1 MELQFA
7 SAEISSEQ
15 SPTGY
20 GAQSHQGLEMH
31 HRFLQFCSFACGSA
45 ALRFFTRRRPPRV
58 INQTVPLPREG
69 EDNASPTRHGR
80 MHGSLPPQKRG
91 RGCVSRVLPISPLR
105 GGVRVNTPTKAAA
118 VATAVASF
126 SLRCAFLL
134 RRSLRRRH
142 RLCRLPTDLLL
153 DRPDMGLLGPYSPN

>member
-20 GAQSHQGLEMH
+20 CAQSHQGLEMH

-91 RGCVSRVLPISPLR
+91 RGCVSRVLPISPLIER
-105 GGVRVNTPTKAAA
+105 AGESTRQQRPPPSHPFPSAAPFCCDA
-118 VATAVASF
+118 AFATA
-126 SLRCAFLL
+126 AFAATDYAARPPPELL
-134 RRSLRRRH
+134 WEQV
-142 RLCRLPTDLLL
+142 
-153 DRPDMGLLGPYSPN
+153 